1 MANDNEL
8 LREYARSAS
17 EAAFADLVNRH
28 VNMVYSA
35 ALREADGDA
44 GLAQEFTQLVFIELS
59 RKAASLGSHP
69 ALAGWLY
76 TSVRWVAA
84 NSRRAEERRRERQVE
99 YQFMTQLHSSDS
111 PDATWRQV
119 RPVLDHT
126 LHELDETDRTAIVL
140 RFFED
145 LNLKQ
150 IGVQLGISENAAR
163 MRVDRAL
170 ERFQALLAKR
180 GITSTH
186 SALTAALIACAIV
199 SAPLGLAASI
209 SAHVIG
215 SATVVAATKAT
226 LLKSSVTAKKVI
238 LASMTAVLV
247 LGTIGSIHFI
257 RTHRAFA
264 KQIHRWFM
272 R

>member
-1 MANDNEL
+1 
-8 LREYARSAS
+8 
-17 EAAFADLVNRH
+17 
-28 VNMVYSA
+28 
-35 ALREADGDA
+35 
-44 GLAQEFTQLVFIELS
+44 
-59 RKAASLGSHP
+59 
-69 ALAGWLY
+69 
-76 TSVRWVAA
+76 
-84 NSRRAEERRRERQVE
+84 
-99 YQFMTQLHSSDS
+99 
-111 PDATWRQV
+111 
-119 RPVLDHT
+119 
-126 LHELDETDRTAIVL
+126 
-140 RFFED
+140 
-145 LNLKQ
+145 
-150 IGVQLGISENAAR
+150 

-186 SALTAALIACAIV
+186 SALTAGLIACAIV